1 LGDITVQKSLSFH
14 QNLNHQAA
22 IIIQIESL
30 EAIKNLDAILTECG
44 DQIDGCWLG
53 SFDARVSMGLPSF
66 WGDEPEWLE
75 AVAMYES
82 TLAKHNKPASG
93 LAVGDPEQK
102 KAMAKG
108 RSFIVTGSDMFALM
122 GQMGELAFARENFP
136 QMDFAN
142 VYKKI

>member
-1 LGDITVQKSLSFH
+1 
-14 QNLNHQAA
+14 
-22 IIIQIESL
+22 
-30 EAIKNLDAILTECG
+30 
-44 DQIDGCWLG
+44 
-53 SFDARVSMGLPSF
+53 MGLPSF